1 LLDLQEDSERIL
13 GSDALRKVFIQ
24 RFEDHAV
31 KKKEYDA
38 ASNVTAEG
46 KFVFS
51 HRWTTQTRLI
61 KILKP
66 QNLLI

>member
-24 RFEDHAV
+24 RFEDYAV

-38 ASNVTAEG
+38 TSNAAAQGMCLSLVTIE
-46 KFVFS
+46 
-51 HRWTTQTRLI
+51 L
-61 KILKP
+61 LKP
-66 QNLLI
+66 A